1 LCKQKT
7 GEKEEKKQKSFI
19 NNSRQSL
26 KKTINSNW
34 KPTLFSLL
42 FHHISSLLFA
52 QERQRGFLSEISKA
66 TLPPRATP

>member
-1 LCKQKT
+1 LCKQK
-7 GEKEEKKQKSFI
+7 GEKEEKKTKIFQQLSTV
-19 NNSRQSL
+19 L
-26 KKTINSNW
+26 KK
-34 KPTLFSLL
+34 KLKFKLEPTLSLL

>member
-1 LCKQKT
+1 M
-7 GEKEEKKQKSFI
+7 KEEEKTKIFQQQLSTV
-19 NNSRQSL
+19 L

-34 KPTLFSLL
+34 KPTLSLL

-66 TLPPRATP
+66 TLPPRATPS